1 MIKMSGAC
9 LILLASVM
17 TSGMLL
23 KEKRKHYSLLAALK
37 RSLAYLSCEIG
48 EKGAPLK
55 GCFETLAFE
64 NENEIAGS
72 FFRTLRDE
80 MSGLGEKPFSVI
92 WEDCVRK
99 RLFLLSDQEKEIFL
113 PLGQALGRSN
123 PAALCEALDAADHAI
138 EERIT
143 QLENRQGNF
152 RRIAFGIPLSLG
164 AMAVI
169 LLI

>member
-1 MIKMSGAC
+1 MSGAC

-23 KEKRKHYSLLAALK
+23 KEKRKQYSLLAALK
-37 RSLAYLSCEIG
+37 R
-48 EKGAPLK
+48 GAPLK